1 MRVLVLNSGS
11 SSVKFRLLDPDDPS
25 YLVNGLIE
33 RIGEPGSCI
42 RVYFDDEEIEHFAE
56 IPDHRAGVIA
66 AFALLSES
74 GHDPRHSNIVTV
86 GHRVVMGGDLFNRPV
101 VVTDKVLNAIRDL
114 AYLAPLHNPANAEGI
129 AAVRIAL
136 PDIPQVA
143 VFDTAFFADLPE
155 RSRTYAIDREVA
167 TRYGVRRYGFHG
179 TSHDYVS
186 HRVAEF
192 LDRPYESLRQIVLH
206 LGNGASASAIADG
219 HAVDTSMGMTPM
231 QGLVMGTRSGDIDP
245 GVMTYLSRAAEMD
258 AADLDH
264 LLNRQSGLRGLCGD
278 NDFREVMDRVEA
290 GDPPAILAYE
300 VYLHRLR
307 MYIGGYLMLLGGA
320 DTITFTAGVGEN
332 ATRMRADA
340 LAGLEWFGIEIDPER
355 NAVRS
360 KQPRIISTDSSRVTV
375 LVVPTD
381 EELLIARA
389 ALAVTQGD

>member
-11 SSVKFRLLDPDDPS
+11 SSVKFRLLDPEDPA
-25 YLVNGLIE
+25 YLVNGIIE
-33 RIGEPGSCI
+33 RIGEADSCI
-42 RVYFDDEEIEHFAE
+42 RVYFDDEEIEHVAD
-56 IPDHRAGVIA
+56 IPDHKAGIIA

-86 GHRVVMGGDLFNRPV
+86 GHRVVMGGDLFTKPV
-101 VVTDKVLNAIRDL
+101 VVTDKVLDAIREL
-114 AYLAPLHNPANAEGI
+114 SYLAPLHNPANADGI

-155 RSRTYAIDREVA
+155 PSRTYAIDREVA

-192 LDRPYESLRQIVLH
+192 LDRSYESLRQIVLH
-206 LGNGASASAIADG
+206 LGNGASASAIAEG
-219 HAVDTSMGMTPM
+219 RAVDTSMGMTPM

-258 AADLDH
+258 ASDLDH
-264 LLNRQSGLRGLCGD
+264 LLNRKSGLRGLCGH
-278 NDFREVMDRVEA
+278 NDFRELTDLVEA
-290 GDPPAILAYE
+290 GDPDAVLAYE

-332 ATRMRADA
+332 APRMRADA
-340 LAGLEWFGIEIDPER
+340 LSGLEWFGIEIDPER

-389 ALAVTQGD
+389 ALSITQ

>member
-11 SSVKFRLLDPDDPS
+11 SSVKFRLLDPEDPA
-25 YLVNGLIE
+25 YLVNGIIE
-33 RIGEPGSCI
+33 RIGEADSCI
-42 RVYFDDEEIEHFAE
+42 RVYFDDEEIEHVAD
-56 IPDHRAGVIA
+56 IPDHKAGIIA

-86 GHRVVMGGDLFNRPV
+86 GHRVVMGGDLFTKPV
-101 VVTDKVLNAIRDL
+101 VVTDKVLDAIRGL
-114 AYLAPLHNPANAEGI
+114 SYLAPLHNPANADGI

-155 RSRTYAIDREVA
+155 PSRTYAIDREVA

-206 LGNGASASAIADG
+206 LGNGASASAIAEG
-219 HAVDTSMGMTPM
+219 RAVDTSMGMTPM

-258 AADLDH
+258 ASDLDH
-264 LLNRQSGLRGLCGD
+264 LLNRKSGLRGLCGH
-278 NDFREVMDRVEA
+278 NDFRELTDLVEA
-290 GDPPAILAYE
+290 GDPDAVLAYE

-332 ATRMRADA
+332 APRMRADA
-340 LAGLEWFGIEIDPER
+340 LSGLEWFGIEIDPER

-389 ALAVTQGD
+389 ALSITQ